1 MTRAVDPKKA
11 RGYITKAENSL
22 RIAKIAIAEKAYDS
36 AVMSCVH
43 SAINALDAMT
53 VTYLGKRASGSHT
66 DVLSL
71 IKGIL
76 TPEEY
81 SNVSKQF
88 SSLLGKKNASE
99 YQPVLMEQKDA
110 EDSVK
115 WAERILN
122 TIKPKLKI

>member
-1 MTRAVDPKKA
+1 MTRTIDPKKA
-11 RGYITKAENSL
+11 AGYMTKAENSL
-22 RIAKIAIAEKAYDS
+22 RIAKIAIREKAYDN

-43 SAINALDAMT
+43 SAINTLDALT
-53 VTYLGKRASGSHT
+53 TAYLGKRASGSHT

-76 TPEEY
+76 TKEEY
-81 SNVSKQF
+81 GNVSKQF
-88 SSLLGKKNASE
+88 GSLLSKKNASE
-99 YQPVLMEQKDA
+99 YQPDLLDLKDA

-122 TIKPKLKI
+122 TIRPKLKQ